1 MSETPKAKVNVKKY
15 RIVKGAGGLSFPGFP
30 FSITEE
36 MLNGAKGAN
45 FVTMVANYE
54 RERGIEVFGKLIVLE

>member
-1 MSETPKAKVNVKKY
+1 
-15 RIVKGAGGLSFPGFP
+15 
-30 FSITEE
+30 

-54 RERGIEVFGKLIVLE
+54 KERGIEVFGKLIVLE